1 MKLLVIT
8 AIKEFKKDILQML
21 RKAEVKNF
29 SFREVTGYRDSSQD
43 AVASNWFA
51 SEMNESE
58 SILFYAFVNKENVD
72 MFFNLVAVFNAEQHN
87 ASRVHVAVLNIEK
100 SNDSAV

>member
-8 AIKEFKKDILQML
+8 AIKEFKKDILHML

-43 AVASNWFA
+43 ALASNWFA
-51 SEMNESE
+51 SEVNESE
-58 SILFYAFVNKENVD
+58 SILFYAFVKKENVD
-72 MFFNLVAVFNAEQHN
+72 MFFSLVDVYNAEQHN
-87 ASRVHVAVLNIEK
+87 ASRVHIAVLNIEK
-100 SNDSAV
+100 TNDAA